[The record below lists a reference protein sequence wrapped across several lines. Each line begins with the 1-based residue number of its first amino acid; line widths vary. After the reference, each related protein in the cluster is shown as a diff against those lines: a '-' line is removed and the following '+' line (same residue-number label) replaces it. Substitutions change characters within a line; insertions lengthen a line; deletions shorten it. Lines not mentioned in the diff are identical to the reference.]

1 MPLVSIHHLAKTF
14 EGNTKVLKDISFD
27 VNEGECLTIIGPS
40 GSGKSTLLRCI
51 NRLETPSSGEIL
63 YKGENILDPKYDV
76 NSLRSHISRVFQSFN
91 LFNNRDVLENCV
103 IGQRKVLH
111 RKKKEAEEI
120 ALKNLERVG
129 LADRVHFKIRDIS
142 GGQKQRVAIA
152 RALSRNPDVI
162 LFDEPT
168 SALDPQRVN
177 EVLSVRKELADEHVT
192 RIVVTHERSF
202 AEHVSSKVIFRDQGF
217 VAEEG
222 TPDYVFHQSKN
233 ERLLSFLNHPS
244 HSLFYKPRDPPLLS
258 EKGFRGD

>member
-111 RKKKEAEEI
+111 RKKKEAEEAERLTKLKAEKETRLQEI
-120 ALKNLERVG
+120 NEARETYNKLLKNYWKDYG
-129 LADRVHFKIRDIS
+129 DYDIGS
-142 GGQKQRVAIA
+142 AFR
-152 RALSRNPDVI
+152 S
-162 LFDEPT
+162 LFD
-168 SALDPQRVN
+168 
-177 EVLSVRKELADEHVT
+177 
-192 RIVVTHERSF
+192 I
-202 AEHVSSKVIFRDQGF
+202 IGF
-217 VAEEG
+217 GE
-222 TPDYVFHQSKN
+222 
-233 ERLLSFLNHPS
+233 
-244 HSLFYKPRDPPLLS
+244 
-258 EKGFRGD
+258 

>member
-63 YKGENILDPKYDV
+63 YKGENVLDPKYDV

-111 RKKKEAEEI
+111 RKKKEA
-120 ALKNLERVG
+120 
-129 LADRVHFKIRDIS
+129 
-142 GGQKQRVAIA
+142 
-152 RALSRNPDVI
+152 
-162 LFDEPT
+162 
-168 SALDPQRVN
+168 
-177 EVLSVRKELADEHVT
+177 
-192 RIVVTHERSF
+192 
-202 AEHVSSKVIFRDQGF
+202 
-217 VAEEG
+217 
-222 TPDYVFHQSKN
+222 
-233 ERLLSFLNHPS
+233 
-244 HSLFYKPRDPPLLS
+244 
-258 EKGFRGD
+258 